1 MTDYEKAI
9 RIAKEDGRVSI
20 SYLQCRLCLSY
31 IEAGQIIDRMKEDGY
46 ISDKHKDKVYYIVN
60 KYAIINE

>member
-9 RIAKEDGRVSI
+9 RIAKEDGKVCI
-20 SYLQCRLCLSY
+20 SHLQRRLCLSY

-46 ISDKHKDKVYYIVN
+46 ISDKHKDGIYYPV
-60 KYAIINE
+60 KEK